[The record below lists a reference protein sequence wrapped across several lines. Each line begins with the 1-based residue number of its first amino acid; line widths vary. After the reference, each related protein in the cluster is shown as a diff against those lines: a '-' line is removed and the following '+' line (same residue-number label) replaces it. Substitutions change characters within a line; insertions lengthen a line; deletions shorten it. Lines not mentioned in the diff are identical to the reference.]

1 MVSLAVLGTVMIGG
15 MGVGILT
22 NAGLSSGEINEKC
35 RMINELTE
43 QIERVK
49 EQTKVLLNE
58 FHKSE
63 AEMED
68 IINKTKEDVELLT
81 NKIDEMKKKTKIRL
95 DREEFIYFSIVVTV
109 ILILLVKM
117 VLSIFFKDKIN

>member
-58 FHKSE
+58 FHNSE

-117 VLSIFFKDKIN
+117 VF

>member
-49 EQTKVLLNE
+49 EQTKVLLNK
-58 FHKSE
+58 FHNSE

-68 IINKTKEDVELLT
+68 IIKKTKEDVELLT
-81 NKIDEMKKKTKIRL
+81 TKIDEMKKKTKIRL

-117 VLSIFFKDKIN
+117 ILSIFFKDKIN

>member
-1 MVSLAVLGTVMIGG
+1 MVSIAVLGTVMVGG

-35 RMINELTE
+35 KMINELTE

-49 EQTKVLLNE
+49 KQTKELLDKFHKEEKVVEGMIEQTK
-58 FHKSE
+58 K
-63 AEMED
+63 
-68 IINKTKEDVELLT
+68 DVDLLT
-81 NKIDEMKKKTKIRL
+81 TKIDEMKKKNKIRL

-117 VLSIFFKDKIN
+117 ILSIFFKDKIN

>member
-35 RMINELTE
+35 RMINDLTE

-58 FHKSE
+58 FHNSE

>member
-35 RMINELTE
+35 KMINELTE
-43 QIERVK
+43 QIEQVK
-49 EQTKVLLNE
+49 KQTKELLDKFHKEEEEVVGMIEQTK
-58 FHKSE
+58 K
-63 AEMED
+63 
-68 IINKTKEDVELLT
+68 DVDLLT
-81 NKIDEMKKKTKIRL
+81 TKIDEMKKKNKIRL
-95 DREEFIYFSIVVTV
+95 DREEFIYFSIVVTI

>member
-58 FHKSE
+58 FHNSE

>member
-1 MVSLAVLGTVMIGG
+1 MVSIAVLGTVMVGG

-35 RMINELTE
+35 KMINELTE

-49 EQTKVLLNE
+49 KQTKELLDKFHKEEKEVEGMIEQTK
-58 FHKSE
+58 K
-63 AEMED
+63 
-68 IINKTKEDVELLT
+68 DVDLLT
-81 NKIDEMKKKTKIRL
+81 TKIDEMKKKNKIRL
-95 DREEFIYFSIVVTV
+95 DREEFIYFSIVVTI